1 MRAIILSLV
10 ILFTASV
17 LISSCARGITIEQ
30 AANGKARCGKNYL
43 R

>member
-1 MRAIILSLV
+1 MRRIVLSFIAITAISFLV
-10 ILFTASV
+10 
-17 LISSCARGITIEQ
+17 SCARGITVEQ

>member
-1 MRAIILSLV
+1 MRRIILSLV
-10 ILFTASV
+10 VLFTVAF
-17 LISSCARGITIEQ
+17 LTSCARGISPEQ

>member
-1 MRAIILSLV
+1 MRKLILSAV
-10 ILFTASV
+10 IIFSLAFLA
-17 LISSCARGITIEQ
+17 SCARGITIEQ

>member
-10 ILFTASV
+10 ILFTVSV
-17 LISSCARGITIEQ
+17 FVSSCARGITVEQ
-30 AANGKARCGKNYL
+30 AANGKARCGKNYI